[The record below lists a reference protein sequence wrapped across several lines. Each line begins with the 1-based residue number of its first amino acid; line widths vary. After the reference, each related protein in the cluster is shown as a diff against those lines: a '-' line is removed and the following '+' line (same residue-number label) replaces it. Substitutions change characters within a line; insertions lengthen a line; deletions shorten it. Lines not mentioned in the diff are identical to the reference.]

1 MGRTCTLMSEGKKD
15 VWTFD
20 ALAEHPASTV
30 KLCFQWV
37 LCFFL
42 NHQTPLSLIP
52 VSQLLISYPCTV
64 APSLPSS
71 EWSPSV
77 MRAPSKTPSVAHQFV
92 WGSLLLPEPLL
103 GLTTELQRDL
113 WPVFGFS
120 SNIPSHSGHG
130 VAAVPLPTSG
140 ATGLEGRAAQNSL
153 QMEDERAALMDVSG
167 AARPYSSPT
176 DPCRAGCSK
185 CCPAR
190 EK

>member
-1 MGRTCTLMSEGKKD
+1 
-15 VWTFD
+15 
-20 ALAEHPASTV
+20 
-30 KLCFQWV
+30 
-37 LCFFL
+37 
-42 NHQTPLSLIP
+42 
-52 VSQLLISYPCTV
+52 
-64 APSLPSS
+64 
-71 EWSPSV
+71 
-77 MRAPSKTPSVAHQFV
+77 MRAPSKTPSVPHQFV

-190 EK
+190 EKWHHGPSLSPTLPAWSKRDQRPARKLQGIAGSRGRLGLPRYGQLAGQASCACYQHLNGSTTWAAGNQLSSQHSDE